1 MNESMKEL
9 NIKDTEFGYVHAV
22 SGPGIIFEKFWG
34 NLISDSRPSIN
45 VMWLHIK
52 IFYFVAGF
60 EIIPTIYFD
69 IVVTADCMGG
79 SAMYELV
86 SSDKI
91 CNLTSDSII
100 RSVINK

>member
-1 MNESMKEL
+1 M
-9 NIKDTEFGYVHAV
+9 
-22 SGPGIIFEKFWG
+22 
-34 NLISDSRPSIN
+34 
-45 VMWLHIK
+45 K